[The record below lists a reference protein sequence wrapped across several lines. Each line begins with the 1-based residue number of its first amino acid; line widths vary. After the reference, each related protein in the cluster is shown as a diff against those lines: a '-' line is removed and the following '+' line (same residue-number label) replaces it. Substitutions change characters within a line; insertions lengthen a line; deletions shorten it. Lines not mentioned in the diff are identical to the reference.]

1 VALTKAMLMVPRWRF
16 ATKKWRHKRAYERK
30 FYHRIARG
38 FVAHVEQRGTPS
50 AQPGTLY
57 VCNHISWLDIP
68 VLASVLDTEFIA
80 KDDVKDWPLFGKLSA
95 RTRTLFVSRTNRQE
109 TQRQIDAIGAA
120 LSSGVNL
127 TLFPEG
133 TTSDGSTVMPFFSSL
148 FAAAAQATIIHP
160 LVIGYRRRGG
170 GALGDYEMAQIG
182 WTGDEALVPNAAM
195 IARMKIEAVVIML
208 DPIAPHHSEDRRSLA
223 ARCHAEISAGYAAL
237 RAENRSA

>member
-1 VALTKAMLMVPRWRF
+1 MLMVPRWRF
-16 ATKKWRHKRAYERK
+16 AKKKWPHKRAYERK
-30 FYHRIARG
+30 FYHRVARG
-38 FVAHVEQRGTPS
+38 FVAHVEQRGAP
-50 AQPGTLY
+50 PDHLGTLY

-80 KDDVKDWPLFGKLSA
+80 KDDVKSWPLFGKLST

-109 TQRQIDAIGAA
+109 TQRQIDAIGSA

-133 TTSDGSTVMPFFSSL
+133 TTSDGSAVTPFFSSL
-148 FAAAAQATIIHP
+148 FAAAAKATIIQP
-160 LVIGYRRRGG
+160 IVIGYRRRGG
-170 GALGDYEMAQIG
+170 GALNDEEMAKIG
-182 WTGDEALVPNAAM
+182 WTGDDALVPNAAM
-195 IARMKIEAVVIML
+195 IARMKIEAVITLL
-208 DPIAPHHSEDRRSLA
+208 DPIAAHHGQDRRALA